1 MPALVGVVLS
11 FGLIIVSTL
20 NTALSSSST
29 QAQGE
34 CQSEQ

>member
-20 NTALSSSST
+20 NTALGSSSA
-29 QAQGE
+29 QAQGD
-34 CQSEQ
+34 CKSEQ